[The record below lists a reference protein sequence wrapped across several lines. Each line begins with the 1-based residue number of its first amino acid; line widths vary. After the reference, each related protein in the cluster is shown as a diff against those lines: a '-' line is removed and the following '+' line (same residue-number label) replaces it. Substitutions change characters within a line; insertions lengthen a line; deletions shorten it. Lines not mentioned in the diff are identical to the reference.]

1 MIWNTIRRYWA
12 KARNSEIVQNAG
24 WSVGGSLFV
33 ALLGPVISIVVARIL
48 SPGDYGVLG
57 IAIAVMALLQIGRDF
72 GMTQAVIVSVQD
84 SDFRN
89 LQFTVQLVWGGILFL
104 LIIAGA
110 PLLAGFY
117 HSPEL
122 RYVLPLLGV
131 TLLLNAITDPLQAA
145 NLKAQNY
152 RFLFFRQIVPAVV
165 RWAVVIVLAYK
176 GMGVYALVASALSGA
191 AADAAFL
198 FWRATWK
205 PKLHFDWHQFREF
218 FRLGK
223 HQVFQEFCGF
233 LVLKADAL
241 IVGKNLGITTLGI
254 YQMGNSLANVLPN
267 AVTPQITQVV
277 FTDLAKRKGDTAYLA
292 RRYFHFIY
300 LVGVPSLVFSVALYF
315 LAKPLLPLL
324 LGEKWKDSAIVMQ
337 AFCLIIPLIP
347 LSLLNVQVSKIYGFN
362 HAYSYFAA
370 VRSLVTTALVLAAS
384 FYSLHMVLLAWVVSS
399 ILGAA
404 TNSMVFFRHQTMVHA
419 TGKFI
424 TLFVICCLWAG
435 LGLAG
440 ILV

>member
-1 MIWNTIRRYWA
+1 MMRDTIGRYWA

-33 ALLGPVISIVVARIL
+33 ALLGPVVSIVVARML

-57 IAIAVMALLQIGRDF
+57 IAVAVMALLQIGRDF

-89 LQFTVQLVWGGILFL
+89 LQFTVQLVWGGVLFL
-104 LIIAGA
+104 LIMAGS
-110 PLLAGFY
+110 PLLAAFY

-122 RYVLPLLGV
+122 GYVLPLLGV

-198 FWRATWK
+198 FWRAAWK
-205 PKLHFDWHQFREF
+205 PKLHFDWQQFREF

-241 IVGKNLGITTLGI
+241 IVGKNLGIATLGI

-267 AVTPQITQVV
+267 AAVPQLRRSCLRTWPS
-277 FTDLAKRKGDTAYLA
+277 A
-292 RRYFHFIY
+292 RETRHTWRAAIFI
-300 LVGVPSLVFSVALYF
+300 
-315 LAKPLLPLL
+315 
-324 LGEKWKDSAIVMQ
+324 
-337 AFCLIIPLIP
+337 
-347 LSLLNVQVSKIYGFN
+347 
-362 HAYSYFAA
+362 
-370 VRSLVTTALVLAAS
+370 
-384 FYSLHMVLLAWVVSS
+384 SS
-399 ILGAA
+399 I
-404 TNSMVFFRHQTMVHA
+404 
-419 TGKFI
+419 
-424 TLFVICCLWAG
+424 
-435 LGLAG
+435 
-440 ILV
+440 